1 MKLKDLEMVLN
12 YIRTK
17 RLGGDDEYEVNVWNE
32 VGGVIIGVHKKH
44 PVRTSRQFRYEDV
57 LREALYDKKKNGGE

>member
-17 RLGGDDEYEVNVWNE
+17 RLGGDDEYEVNVWDGP
-32 VGGVIIGVHKKH
+32 GGVIIGVCKRH
-44 PVRTSRQFRYEDV
+44 PIMTSRQFRYEDV